1 MSLNEIKIASQKI
14 LDDMY
19 EFINLKNRDS
29 IIFKLITGVVGL
41 KKSRGFSRENSST
54 DISNDENYRISGI
67 SK

>member
-29 IIFKLITGVVGL
+29 IIFKMITGVVRL
-41 KKSRGFSRENSST
+41 NKARGFSHDNSST
-54 DISNDENYRISGI
+54 DISND
-67 SK
+67 